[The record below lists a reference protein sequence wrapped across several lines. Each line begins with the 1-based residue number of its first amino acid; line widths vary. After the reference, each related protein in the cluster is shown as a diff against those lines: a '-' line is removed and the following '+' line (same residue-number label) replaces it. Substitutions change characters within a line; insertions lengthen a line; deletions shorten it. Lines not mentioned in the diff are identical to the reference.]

1 LSPQKHPI
9 NLEARVDD
17 HEDRIG
23 DLETRLDRY
32 DAIVTRLDV
41 FIELLTKH
49 LEDTAKRVDDA
60 IEGQE
65 VLKERN
71 ENAHR
76 WATFG
81 ISFASSVI
89 TGVLVAVVIY
99 VWPLIVR

>member
-1 LSPQKHPI
+1 MSPKQPTS
-9 NLEARVDD
+9 LENRISD
-17 HEDRIG
+17 HDERIE

-41 FIELLTKH
+41 FIEVLTKH

-60 IEGQE
+60 IEGQG

-76 WATFG
+76 WASIG
-81 ISFASSVI
+81 ISFASSVV
-89 TGVLVAVVIY
+89 TGVLISLIIY
-99 VWPLIVR
+99 VWPLLVR